1 MKKLRMLIYLALLT
15 VFAPS
20 VDALT
25 GDLDLDGDVDFDDFF
40 LLADNFGKKGDI
52 TDVCGNE
59 IVPPSETG
67 ELVGTINGLV
77 SIDTGFLLAQ
87 NWDAD
92 IEDDGLEVAYYLRD
106 SKGDFIFSRDISSW
120 VVFKINIRFFTSK
133 GAFSDEK
140 LSEES
145 FFDRDF
151 IVKAEDVG
159 DELRIP
165 FEEYVSKIPSTRY
178 TSSSNGNLYAI
189 VELRLIQSDGTV
201 FAAQKSAS
209 LPLE

>member
-1 MKKLRMLIYLALLT
+1 MKQLRMLTYLAVLT
-15 VFAPS
+15 AFTPS
-20 VDALT
+20 VNALT

-52 TDVCGNE
+52 IDVCGNE

-106 SKGDFIFSRDISSW
+106 SKGDFIFSRDISSL

-178 TSSSNGNLYAI
+178 TSSNGNLYAI

>member
-1 MKKLRMLIYLALLT
+1 MKQLQMLTYLGVLA
-15 VFAPS
+15 VFISS
-20 VDALT
+20 VNALT

-67 ELVGTINGLV
+67 ELVGTINGLAY
-77 SIDTGFLLAQ
+77 IDTGFLLAQ

-106 SKGDFIFSRDISSW
+106 SQGDFIFSRDISSW
-120 VVFKINIRFFTSK
+120 VVFKINIRFFTST
-133 GAFSDEK
+133 GAFSDKK
-140 LSEES
+140 LSEAP

-165 FEEYVSKIPSTRY
+165 FEEYVSKIPSTRS
-178 TSSSNGNLYAI
+178 TSSNGNLNAI
-189 VELRLIQSDGTV
+189 VELRLVQSDGTV